1 MNDAL
6 LLALTITLEPLPIIG
21 FILVLSTDRGSRNG
35 AAFIVGWMAC
45 FVAMIGLTLALT
57 GGDPVQTSSVPDTAG
72 LVVSA
77 LIGAGFLFLAWTRY
91 RHPKTGPQKEPSWMK
106 RLDGLHTGGAAL
118 LGVLLQ
124 PWPLVAAGAVDVSQA
139 QLSSTASVIALVAF
153 CIVGTGSLLIMEGY
167 ALASPENSRA
177 ALARLRS
184 WLEGHRDQAIT
195 VLATAV
201 GAWLLFKGI
210 YGLVT

>member
-1 MNDAL
+1 MHDVW

-21 FILVLSTDRGSRNG
+21 FILVLSTDRGARNG
-35 AAFIVGWMAC
+35 AAFIAGWVAC
-45 FVAMIGLTLALT
+45 FVAMIVLTLALT
-57 GGDPVQTSSVPDTAG
+57 GGEPVKTSSAPATAG

-77 LIGAGFLFLAWTRY
+77 LIGAGFLVLAYVRY
-91 RHPKTGPQKEPSWMK
+91 THPKTGPTKEPSWMK
-106 RLDGLHTGGAAL
+106 RLDGLRPGGAAV

-139 QLSSTASVIALVAF
+139 QLSNVWSIVGLVAF
-153 CIVGTGSLLIMEGY
+153 CVVGSASLLIMEAY
-167 ALASPENSRA
+167 AVASPETSRA
-177 ALARLRS
+177 ALARLRA

-195 VLATAV
+195 VLATLI
-201 GAWLLFKGI
+201 GAWLLFKGV